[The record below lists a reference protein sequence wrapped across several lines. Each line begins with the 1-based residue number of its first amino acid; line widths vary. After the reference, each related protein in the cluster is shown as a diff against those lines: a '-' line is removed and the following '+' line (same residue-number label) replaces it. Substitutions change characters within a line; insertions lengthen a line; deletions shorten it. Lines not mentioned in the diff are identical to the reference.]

1 MKKEISLLG
10 LLLSQVLMGLYAQN
24 QRLSV
29 GRAGAPMNE
38 PVLTSQNDQQITV
51 RFDLNELD
59 LAEVKTA
66 NSIYYLHVN
75 DGVNQNP
82 VMQQILVEH

>member
-1 MKKEISLLG
+1 MQKIIFTFI
-10 LLLSQVLMGLYAQN
+10 VVFTWTTGLYAQN

-29 GRAGAPMNE
+29 GRAGATMNE
-38 PVLTSQNDQQITV
+38 PVLTLQNDQQITV

-59 LAEVKTA
+59 LAEVTTDDG
-66 NSIYYLHVN
+66 IYYLHVY
-75 DGVNQNP
+75 DGISDKP